1 MLPGWH
7 NSINGNGGCQWAESM
22 TLTFPV
28 AVTQVPFDR
37 SPQPLNPALP
47 PSMSPE
53 LEEHSNISLV

>member
-1 MLPGWH
+1 
-7 NSINGNGGCQWAESM
+7 M

-28 AVTQVPFDR
+28 AVTHR

-53 LEEHSNISLV
+53 LEEHSNIRVVNPKVPGKNSFVIDRDGCQMIHTA